1 MFTVRQLRELL
12 AYFPDDAPVT
22 MTDRE
27 DEKFMLKD
35 FTGSMAEDPYLSFAI
50 PGVVCRE

>member
-12 AYFPDDAPVT
+12 ACFPDDAPVT

-27 DEKFMLKD
+27 NERCMV
-35 FTGSMAEDPYLSFAI
+35 EDPYLSFAI